1 MVERI
6 STYQLRQL
14 RQKAA
19 KEGRLDKAVV
29 DAIAELH
36 EDDRLYVF
44 RPETRC
50 RVCTNDASASVNK
63 MLAHAMTYADI
74 ERSLE
79 PINNLLPKDQRI
91 TYQSISTHA
100 KKHFPIEQAASAVY
114 RKLVEKR
121 AEEYEVDFTN
131 GVGSALVPMA
141 YLDVVMHR
149 GFETLVDENTVVD
162 VETGMRAAEQLQQIS
177 AKNADENDMAD
188 LMLKLHRIV
197 EAVKAVVPEEMFED
211 ILSHMDGQASAPLDV
226 EMVDEEII
234 GGGYDPGDPDNIDTD
249 PDAGDDRGHF

>member
-1 MVERI
+1 MAKDI
-6 STYQLRQL
+6 STYKLRQL
-14 RQKAA
+14 RQQAA

-29 DAIAELH
+29 DAIAELN

-50 RVCTNDASASVNK
+50 RVCTNDASTMVNK

-79 PINNLLPKDQRI
+79 PINNLLPDNQRI

-100 KKHFPIEQAASAVY
+100 KKHFPIEQAANAVY
-114 RKLVEKR
+114 RRLVEKR
-121 AEEYEVDFTN
+121 AEEYEVDFGH
-131 GVGSALVPMA
+131 GVGSALVPLG
-141 YLDVVMHR
+141 YLDVVMHK

-162 VETGMRAAEQLQQIS
+162 VETGMRAAEKLQQLA

-188 LMLKLHRIV
+188 LMLKLQRIV

-211 ILSHMDGQASAPLDV
+211 ILSHMDGQANAPIDV
-226 EMVDEEII
+226 ETVDEEII
-234 GGGYDPGDPDNIDTD
+234 GGGYDPGDPDNISTD
-249 PDAGDDRGHF
+249 PDGDDRGY